1 MSLRVRLTLWYVGVL
16 AAILV
21 VLGIGLY
28 SLVSFS
34 LSNAVDQT
42 LASRAGDIGVSIKTT
57 LAVQDP
63 RDIIRRGGIIIPPAD
78 AFGAGDTYVQLTFSD
93 GTVQR
98 SGNLGTLTLP
108 ITQQQLTAVT
118 RGQSIYT
125 DLFIQQSPARAY
137 LEPLTLETGTGD
149 QEVFGVIEVAQSLR
163 EVNQTLA
170 QLGEFMAI
178 SIAAALGIAAIVGAL
193 LARSALAPID
203 RISETAHTI
212 TRARDLGRRI
222 EAPGTSDEVGRLAA
236 TINEMLA
243 RIEELFKVEQ
253 RFVADVSHELRSP
266 LTAVR
271 GNLDLLR
278 RGAAE
283 DPQAR
288 EEALSAV
295 DTEVARMSRMV
306 ADLLLLARADAGV
319 PIAHEPVELDTLLL
333 DVYRQARM
341 TANGVKITLGSED
354 QATVLGDRD
363 RLKQALLNLVDN
375 AVKYT
380 PSGGEVKL
388 SLEKGAEG
396 VRLGVEDTGIG
407 IAPEDMSHLFDR
419 FYRVDKARARDAGGA
434 GLGLAICK
442 SVVDAHNGKI
452 TVESQ
457 TGKGSTFT
465 IWLPY
470 SNS

>member
-16 AAILV
+16 AAILI

-34 LSNAVDQT
+34 LYTAVDTT
-42 LASRAGDIGVSIKTT
+42 LASRANDIEVSIKTS

-63 RDIIRRGGIIIPPAD
+63 RDIIRRGGILIPPAD

-93 GTVQR
+93 GTIQR
-98 SGNLGTLTLP
+98 SGNLGNLTLP
-108 ITQQQLTAVT
+108 MSSQQLTTVT
-118 RGQSIYT
+118 SGQSLYGNLRIGQ
-125 DLFIQQSPARAY
+125 FPARAFFA
-137 LEPLTLETGTGD
+137 PLVLETRTGD
-149 QEVFGVIEVAQSLR
+149 QEVLGVIEVAQSLR
-163 EVNQTLA
+163 EVNQTLS
-170 QLGEFMAI
+170 QLGGFMAV
-178 SIAAALGIAAIVGAL
+178 SILAAIGIAAVVGAL

-203 RISETAHTI
+203 RISQTAHAI
-212 TRARDLGRRI
+212 THARDLGRRI
-222 EAPGTSDEVGRLAA
+222 EAPSTSDEVGRLAA

-283 DPQAR
+283 DPVAR
-288 EEALSAV
+288 EEALQAIDS
-295 DTEVARMSRMV
+295 EVGRMSRMV

-319 PIAHEPVELDTLLL
+319 PIARERVELDTLLL
-333 DVYRQARM
+333 DVYRQARLM
-341 TANGVKITLGSED
+341 ANGVKVTLGSED
-354 QATVLGDRD
+354 QATVMGDRD

-375 AVKYT
+375 AIKYT
-380 PSGGEVKL
+380 PSGGEVTL
-388 SLEKGAEG
+388 SLDKDTDW
-396 VRLGVEDTGIG
+396 VRISVHDNGIG
-407 IAPEDMSHLFDR
+407 IAPENVPHLFDR

-442 SVVDAHNGKI
+442 SVVDGHNGKI
-452 TVESQ
+452 TVDSQ
-457 TGKGSTFT
+457 AGKGSTFT
-465 IWLPY
+465 IWLP
-470 SNS
+470 SNIS